1 MSGHNLENSRNYWL
15 EALTDK
21 RAIIL
26 LILLALIVRL
36 PLLLLIS
43 TGNAADAWDGISY
56 YERAIGIYESML
68 DLLRGSMPTRD
79 HMAMAYTSTWP
90 PFQSVT
96 LWIGLLAFGKSIFA
110 ARLTMLLLAVLT
122 TPFVYLLTRKLSG
135 PKEAFFAGILFAV
148 YPSFIQYSLGTRSET
163 TYIFLLI
170 VSVYLLFLLAER
182 MEKSQ
187 PTTRIAITLGVVLA
201 LPALTRSV
209 GVVMIPVA
217 IFWLAWHA
225 YRVKSTFKPVAIV
238 VSMVIITLL
247 PWITVVSMTEGRF
260 VPLSISGDRALGLSD
275 HCYAGPACVKQEGHP
290 ERPLEIEPPEHS
302 NYTANRDWSNYLQ
315 SPKLTVNPSRSWS
328 RVDWIDWSTP
338 LETIWKEPLKFATT
352 GFQHWWVMW
361 GTDTQAAR
369 QLLLVGY
376 PPANPIVVSAVLLFT
391 LIAELTLITFAIL
404 GILYAG
410 TGFRRNGLVITI
422 VLAFMA
428 VHFLLAIGSKYSVP
442 LEALLLPIAAQGM
455 TRLGTIRPGYSG
467 WPRLIVAGSTIVL
480 AWLVVLTS
488 SQTMFGNT
496 VKSPSSY
503 YAGLARNLEGYIDG
517 YLPTAD
523 RFLFRVSSK
532 HFPSEIS
539 ISTTSED
546 YVFEPGGS
554 RTMTWKPDEKSIM
567 SVVTAG
573 RLAED
578 PVRLVVQSKDR
589 SGVKHAHNVFLRKET
604 WQKWQ
609 PIKSIGIEYM
619 WVGGA
624 NFPIDGLRIMALS
637 GDKPVLGPVDL
648 DSD

>member
-1 MSGHNLENSRNYWL
+1 
-15 EALTDK
+15 
-21 RAIIL
+21 
-26 LILLALIVRL
+26 
-36 PLLLLIS
+36 
-43 TGNAADAWDGISY
+43 
-56 YERAIGIYESML
+56 
-68 DLLRGSMPTRD
+68 
-79 HMAMAYTSTWP
+79 
-90 PFQSVT
+90 
-96 LWIGLLAFGKSIFA
+96 
-110 ARLTMLLLAVLT
+110 
-122 TPFVYLLTRKLSG
+122 FVYLLTRKLSG
-135 PKEAFFAGILFAV
+135 QKEAFYAGILFAV

-170 VSVYLLFLLAER
+170 ASVYLLLLLAER
-182 MEKSQ
+182 MENSQ
-187 PTTRIAITLGVVLA
+187 PTTRIAIALGVVLA

-217 IFWLAWHA
+217 IVWLAWHA
-225 YRVKSTFKPVAIV
+225 YCVKYTFKPVAIV
-238 VSMVIITLL
+238 VGIVILTLL

-260 VPLSISGDRALGLSD
+260 VPLSISGDKALGLSD
-275 HCYAGPACVKQEGHP
+275 HCYVGPACVKQEGHP
-290 ERPLEIEPPEHS
+290 EHPLEIEPPDHT
-302 NYTANRDWSNYLQ
+302 NYTANRDWSNYLK
-315 SPKLTVNPSRSWS
+315 SPKLTVNPPYSWS
-328 RVDWIDWSTP
+328 RVDWIDWSIP
-338 LETIWKEPLKFATT
+338 PEMIWKDPLKFATT
-352 GFQHWWVMW
+352 GLQHWWVMW

-376 PPANPIVVSAVLLFT
+376 PPANPIVVSAVLLST
-391 LIAELTLITFAIL
+391 LIMELTLITFAIL

-410 TGFRRNGLVITI
+410 TGFRRNGLVIAI

-455 TRLGTIRPGYSG
+455 TRLGAIRPGSSG

-517 YLPTAD
+517 YLPTTD

-539 ISTTSED
+539 ISTASED

-554 RTMTWKPDEKSIM
+554 RTMTWKPGEKSII
-567 SVVTAG
+567 SVVTAD

-589 SGVKHAHNVFLRKET
+589 SGAIHSHNIFPGKTT

-609 PIKSIGIEYM
+609 PINSTGIEYL

-624 NFPIDGLRIMALS
+624 NFPIDGLRIMALN